1 MDELS
6 RIWFRTEC
14 RDRLRNAQGNTF
26 QDLFSDLMELAYPR
40 DFQRIRPYVN
50 QGDQKCDGYL
60 ASRKAVFQVYAP
72 RTMRQAELIA
82 KARDDFAGAVLHWR
96 DRMAVWAFVHNDR
109 DGLPP
114 QAFKVIHD
122 LAAQDADVSV
132 EIWGPSDIETTALN
146 LSGDALTRVLGPAP
160 TNRSLEELRYDR
172 LRDVLR
178 SIKRLPPPPIAEI
191 RPVSV
196 EKLEANAFSDDVLFL
211 LRRGRRKEAL
221 VATLLRDWPTP
232 GFAEELAEGF
242 RRRYA
247 ELKALP
253 GITADEIF
261 GSLQDHTRGSE
272 PLSDPGHQA
281 AVLAVLSYFFE
292 RCDIFEDKPG
302 GDSP

>member
-6 RIWFRTEC
+6 RIWFQTVC
-14 RDRLRNAQGNTF
+14 RQRLRDAHGTAF
-26 QDLFSDLMELAYPR
+26 QDLFADLMELAFPR
-40 DFQRIRPYVN
+40 DFQRIRPYGN

-60 ASRKAVFQVYAP
+60 ASSKTVFQVYAP
-72 RTMRQAELIA
+72 RTMKQAQLIN
-82 KARDDFAGAVLHWR
+82 KAREDFGGAVHHWR
-96 DRMAVWAFVHNDR
+96 GRMAIWAFVHNDR

-114 QAFKVIHD
+114 EACKVIQD
-122 LAAQDADVSV
+122 LSARDPDVAIEV
-132 EIWGPSDIETTALN
+132 WGPSHIETTAMN
-146 LSGDALTRVLGPAP
+146 LSGDALTRVFGPAP
-160 TNRSLEELRYDR
+160 STRSLEELRYDR

-191 RPVSV
+191 RPVSL

-221 VATLLRDWPTP
+221 VATLLGDWPTP
-232 GFAEELAEGF
+232 GFGEELAEGF
-242 RRRYA
+242 RQRYA

-261 GSLQDHTRGSE
+261 GSLQEHTRGSE

-281 AVLAVLSYFFE
+281 AVLAVMSYFFE

-302 GDSP
+302 GGSP

>member
-14 RDRLRNAQGNTF
+14 RDRLRNAQGTAF
-26 QDLFSDLMELAYPR
+26 QDLFADLMELAFPR
-40 DFQRIRPYVN
+40 DFQRIRPYGN

-60 ASRKAVFQVYAP
+60 ASTRTVFQVYAP
-72 RTMRQAELIA
+72 RYMKQAQLIT
-82 KARDDFAGAVLHWR
+82 KAREDFGGAVHHWR
-96 DRMAVWAFVHNDR
+96 GRMAIWAFVHNDR
-109 DGLPP
+109 EGLPP
-114 QAFKVIHD
+114 EACKVIQD
-122 LAAQDADVSV
+122 LSVQDRGISIEV
-132 EIWGPSDIETTALN
+132 WGPSDIETTALT
-146 LSGDALTRVLGPAP
+146 LSGDALTRVFGPAP

-172 LRDVLR
+172 LREVLR

-196 EKLEANAFSDDVLFL
+196 EKLEANAFSEDVLFL

-221 VATLLRDWPTP
+221 VATLLGNWPTP
-232 GFAEELAEGF
+232 GFAEELAESF
-242 RRRYA
+242 RQRYA
-247 ELKALP
+247 ELRALP

-261 GSLQDHTRGSE
+261 GSLQEHTRGSE